1 MKIVTDVTSSVVT
14 PITTEVDGETRKVFV
29 TLDPALN
36 AYYTLASAFTPSG
49 DFEIEF
55 SISTVNTTE
64 AFQNVMSGSANGSN
78 EIAMFVRSSG
88 EVRVLAYVGSTL
100 QTIIDTSGV
109 IVNDGEL
116 HNIKLTHIG
125 TSAELFVDD
134 VSEGSAT
141 WALDGSQD
149 VKYVGSRNGSSNNLV
164 DGIVSDVKLT
174 DLTTPSNSLH
184 YALNQITANTEESLI
199 NSNTLTYV
207 NILGSDRETFIYD
220 SVNDQW
226 VGDSQPIEIA

>member
-64 AFQNVMSGSANGSN
+64 AFQSVTSGSANGSN
-78 EIAMFVRSSG
+78 EIAIFTRSSG

-109 IVNDGEL
+109 TANDGKL

-149 VKYVGSRNGSSNNLV
+149 VKYVGSRNGSSQYF

-174 DLTTPSNSLH
+174 DLATSANSLH
-184 YALNQITANTEESLI
+184 YVLNQITANTEESLI

-207 NILGSDRETFIYD
+207 NIPGSDRETFIYD

-226 VGDSQPIEIA
+226 VGDSQTIEIA